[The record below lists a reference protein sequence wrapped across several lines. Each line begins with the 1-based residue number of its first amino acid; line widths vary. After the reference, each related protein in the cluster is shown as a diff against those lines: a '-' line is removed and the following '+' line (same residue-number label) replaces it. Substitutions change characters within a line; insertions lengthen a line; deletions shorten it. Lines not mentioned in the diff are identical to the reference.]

1 MNEVLITT
9 SRIIFPGRLN
19 LLKHFALRALKKM
32 KLDNWEVSV
41 LLCDDRLIRDLNLRY
56 RGINRPTDVLTFSQ
70 GQSPGTGAGGGQKD
84 PAGDIVISMDT
95 LNRNAK
101 LNGVD
106 TEKEL
111 RRLLIHGLLH
121 LNGIN
126 HDETDSTDEMI
137 ALQEQM
143 LNELNS
149 ERII

>member
-1 MNEVLITT
+1 
-9 SRIIFPGRLN
+9 
-19 LLKHFALRALKKM
+19 M

-41 LLCDDRLIRDLNLRY
+41 LLCDDCLIRDLNLRY

-70 GQSPGTGAGGGQKD
+70 GQSPGKGAGGGQKYS
-84 PAGDIVISMDT
+84 AGDIVISMET

-106 TEKEL
+106 TEEEL